1 MSFTTALAEIESKG
15 GRPSR
20 TGQTPRILAVLLII
34 LIIFIGWTFF
44 WMAQSNRD
52 ALLTAREDEIV
63 DAAHA
68 ALAILEG
75 VEKKERKG
83 VLSNSQ
89 AREMS
94 LDLLGE
100 LRFGP
105 FGNGFVY
112 VLKRDGTMLMHP
124 LSRELAGKDVT
135 TLSDAIGTRFI
146 SQLLKLYFRDDE
158 SFVEYDMDWEGEGG
172 WAQPRLAY
180 ATVFAE
186 YDWVVVADAPL
197 EDIDMIVDAQIQQQ
211 WIVVAVMCLVLG
223 VIVTITLKRLLL
235 TRVDELIRVS
245 HAIAAGDYSARVDNP
260 ETSEL
265 ATLCEAINLMAQ
277 GIQERDAS
285 ISLSQRTAV
294 FALAKLAE
302 ARDNETGG
310 HLLRVRE
317 YATLLATELRGRE
330 GWRRIIDEQFIR
342 DIYDAVMLHDIGKV
356 GIPDVI
362 LLKPASLDDH
372 ERAIMMS
379 HTLIGANTIR
389 AARQQMQVESGFL
402 TMAEE
407 IARSHHERWDGQG
420 YVEMLKGRDI
430 PAAARIFSVAD
441 VYDALTTSRPYKPA
455 YSHEETVEMMT
466 ADRGKRFDPD
476 VLDCFLE
483 SQAEFNRI
491 RLEFAA
497 K

>member
-1 MSFTTALAEIESKG
+1 MSFVTVLSDMENRGANRK
-15 GRPSR
+15 PF
-20 TGQTPRILAVLLII
+20 GQTPRILAVLLVI

-44 WMAQSNRD
+44 WMAQSHRD
-52 ALLTAREDEIV
+52 ALLAARELEIV
-63 DAAHA
+63 DSADA
-68 ALAILEG
+68 ALSIISGIQRQEAAG
-75 VEKKERKG
+75 H
-83 VLSNSQ
+83 LSNVQ
-89 AREMS
+89 ARELA
-94 LDLLGE
+94 LDLAGRLQ
-100 LRFGP
+100 FGP
-105 FGNGFVY
+105 DGNGFVY
-112 VLKRDGTMLMHP
+112 ILGRDGIMLMHP
-124 LSRELAGKDVT
+124 LGPELAGKDVT
-135 TLSDAIGTRFI
+135 TLSDAFGTRFI
-146 SQLLKLYFRDDE
+146 AQLLKLYYRE
-158 SFVEYDMDWEGEGG
+158 NASFVEYDMDWSGEGA
-172 WAQPRLAY
+172 WAETRLAY
-180 ATVFAE
+180 ATVFSE
-186 YDWVVVADAPL
+186 YDWIIVADAPL
-197 EDIDMIVDAQIQQQ
+197 ADIEAAVDADIREQA
-211 WIVVAVMCLVLG
+211 IVVAVMCLLLG
-223 VIVTITLKRLLL
+223 VIITVTLKRLLL

-260 ETSEL
+260 NTSEL
-265 ATLCEAINLMAQ
+265 ATLCEAINQMAA

-285 ISLSQRTAV
+285 IGLSQRTAV

-317 YATLLATELRGRE
+317 YATLLAEQLRNQE
-330 GWRRIIDEQFIR
+330 GWNRVIDDQFIR

-389 AARQQMQVESGFL
+389 AARQQMNVASGFL
-402 TMAEE
+402 NMAEE

-420 YVEMLKGRDI
+420 YVEMLSGTDI

-455 YSHEETVEMMT
+455 YSHEQTMEMMV
-466 ADRGKRFDPD
+466 ADRGKRFDPE
-476 VLDCFLE
+476 VLDSFL
-483 SQAEFNRI
+483 AVADTFNRV
-491 RLEFAA
+491 RMEFAA

>member
-1 MSFTTALAEIESKG
+1 MSFTAALADIESKG
-15 GRPSR
+15 GKPSR
-20 TGQTPRILAVLLII
+20 TGQVPRILAVLLTI

-44 WMAQSNRD
+44 WLAQSNRD
-52 ALLTAREDEIV
+52 ALLSAREDEIV
-63 DAAHA
+63 DGADAAVT
-68 ALAILEG
+68 ILSGIER
-75 VEKKERKG
+75 KEREG
-83 VLSNSQ
+83 LLSNRQ
-89 AREMS
+89 AKQTA
-94 LDLLGE
+94 LDLMKD

-112 VLKRDGTMLMHP
+112 VLDRNGVMLMHP
-124 LSRELAGKDVT
+124 LSSDLVGEDVSP
-135 TLSDAIGTRFI
+135 LSDAYGTRFI
-146 SQLLKLYFRDDE
+146 AQLMKLYFREDA
-158 SFVEYDMDWEGEGG
+158 SFVEYEMDWAGEGG
-172 WAQPRLAY
+172 MAVPRLAY

-197 EDIDMIVDAQIQQQ
+197 DDIELAVDEQIQKQ
-211 WIVVAVMCLVLG
+211 WLVVAVMCIVLG
-223 VIVTITLKRLLL
+223 VIITITLKRLLL
-235 TRVDELIRVS
+235 TRVDELIKVS

-260 ETSEL
+260 QTSEL
-265 ATLCEAINLMAQ
+265 ATLCEAINQMAQ

-317 YATLLATELRGRE
+317 YATLLATKLSGRE
-330 GWRRIIDEQFIR
+330 GWKEIIDEQFIR

-455 YSHEETVEMMT
+455 YSHEDTVEMMT

-476 VLDCFLE
+476 VLDSFLA
-483 SQAEFNRI
+483 SAGEFNRI

>member
-1 MSFTTALAEIESKG
+1 MSFTTALADLDSHG

-20 TGQTPRILAVLLII
+20 TGQTPRILAVLLVI
-34 LIIFIGWTFF
+34 LLAFIGWTFF
-44 WMAQSNRD
+44 WMAQSHRD
-52 ALLTAREDEIV
+52 ALLAAREREIQDSV
-63 DAAHA
+63 EA
-68 ALAILEG
+68 ALAMISVVRSREAEGILSHAEAQ
-75 VEKKERKG
+75 E
-83 VLSNSQ
+83 L
-89 AREMS
+89 A
-94 LDLLGE
+94 LDYATSV
-100 LRFGP
+100 RFGP
-105 FGNGFVY
+105 EENGILY
-112 VLKRDGTMLMHP
+112 VIDRQGTMLRHP
-124 LSRELAGKDVT
+124 LDPALDGTDVANMNDTYGK
-135 TLSDAIGTRFI
+135 RFI
-146 SQLLKLYFRDDE
+146 AQILDLVSRQRMGSIKY
-158 SFVEYDMDWEGEGG
+158 SKDWQHLGG
-172 WAQPRLAY
+172 WPATHMAQ
-180 ATVFAE
+180 ATTFSE
-186 YDWVVVADAPL
+186 YDWVIVADIPL
-197 EDIDMIVDAQIQQQ
+197 NDIEAAVDADIKKQA
-211 WIVVAVMCLVLG
+211 VVVVVMCLVLG
-223 VIVTITLKRLLL
+223 VIITITLKRLLL

-245 HAIAAGDYSARVDNP
+245 HAIAAGDYSARVANP
-260 ETSEL
+260 QTSEL
-265 ATLCEAINLMAQ
+265 ATLCEAINNMAA

-285 ISLSQRTAV
+285 IGLSQRTAV

-317 YATLLATELRGRE
+317 YATLLASRMRGYE
-330 GWRRIIDEQFIR
+330 GWNQIIDEQFTR

-389 AARQQMQVESGFL
+389 AARQQMKVESGFL
-402 TMAEE
+402 NMAEQ

-420 YVEMLKGRDI
+420 YVEMLSGTDI

-455 YSHEETVEMMT
+455 YSHEETVEMMV
-466 ADRGKRFDPD
+466 ADRGKRFDPE
-476 VLDCFLE
+476 VLDCFIE
-483 SQAEFNRI
+483 SAEDFNRI